1 VKPEVT
7 IKNKQSR
14 ETGNIWVHKTQDEDK
29 KQHMGTQ
36 DTGRRQKQNT
46 THHFIATRTPPKTGV
61 NPAAGEGQDYF
72 SL

>member
-1 VKPEVT
+1 M
-7 IKNKQSR
+7 
-14 ETGNIWVHKTQDEDK
+14 GTQDTGRRQ

-46 THHFIATRTPPKTGV
+46 THNFIATRTPPKTGV